1 MGLQG
6 ADIVNCSHTKT
17 GSDASERGECYK
29 WGDNISTLPHP
40 PTVSK
45 VLPGFLPQCSTAP
58 PYPQLAVQN
67 QLPRA
72 GPSRAVPDHS
82 DQVLHHRSGPD
93 GPPQLPPPQSTSN
106 NERRPNSEN
115 SALLH
120 RQHQGTHQVAAPA
133 GQVMF
138 QPLDTEPVAQPMD
151 SGRLSQFWG
160 TPVMPQ
166 PSTPS
171 LDSVRRSKCQQSHKH
186 GVSYPISHI
195 NRPLPP
201 DKVNTSLQ
209 VISAINNIGL
219 DLEKMAQDQ
228 PLDPDF
234 QRLST
239 DSLSGLQFRKLNMG
253 DKDLYVD
260 VSNGP
265 ARPFVPFTWK
275 RRVIQALSRQE
286 KSLHQNSCGHQ

>member
-1 MGLQG
+1 MSPQG
-6 ADIVNCSHTKT
+6 AGV
-17 GSDASERGECYK
+17 GFRPASL
-29 WGDNISTLPHP
+29 IPIAS
-40 PTVSK
+40 TVSNK
-45 VLPGFLPQCSTAP
+45 LVGTS
-58 PYPQLAVQN
+58 N
-67 QLPRA
+67 KK
-72 GPSRAVPDHS
+72 SRAS
-82 DQVLHHRSGPD
+82 LHHR
-93 GPPQLPPPQSTSN
+93 QQ
-106 NERRPNSEN
+106 
-115 SALLH
+115 
-120 RQHQGTHQVAAPA
+120 QGTRQVAAPA

-275 RRVIQALSRQE
+275 RRVFD
-286 KSLHQNSCGHQ
+286 SLHALGHPGIEQTRKIIASKFVWPSMTADVTRWARECVHCQRSKIQRHVTPPIGNFEAIRLHTC